1 MTTVEFQTKLLEL
14 LRREPFVPFE
24 VELVSGERFI
34 VDSAEAVGCDAGA
47 AGYIGPETI
56 HFFKDEQTLRFNE
69 LSRAA
74 S

>member
-1 MTTVEFQTKLLEL
+1 MTTDDFQTKLLEL
-14 LRREPFVPFE
+14 LRRRPFVSFE

-47 AGYIGPETI
+47 AGFIGPETI
-56 HFFKDEQTLRFNE
+56 YLFKAEQTLPFNE
-69 LSRAA
+69 FFRAA